1 MDRVGIY
8 ECPEY
13 SSREYEDRGTLLC
26 EMIIF
31 VGRSRRFPDI
41 DPFNMT
47 ATGFRLQDTYQ
58 VVGQKT
64 LRYLCQIYEKHIG
77 HTPMRFFPSVK
88 KNHPVW
94 LARMKTLEG
103 RGQREDDPTVVHMC
117 YYLLTLNDLYDK
129 QHVKLTQQIRRAED
143 A

>member
-64 LRYLCQIYEKHIG
+64 LRYLCHIYEKHIG

-94 LARMKTLEG
+94 LAWMTTLEG
-103 RGQREDDPTVVHMC
+103 CGQREDDPTVVHMC
-117 YYLLTLNDLYDK
+117 YYLLTLDDLYDK
-129 QHVKLTQQIRRAED
+129 QHVKLTQQIRRAKD